1 MKRLPFQDCMTV
13 AEAAEILKLSGPR
26 VTVFCEEG
34 RLEGAFKFG
43 FMWAIP
49 RKAVAAFAKIE
60 RPAAGR
66 VANPAGR
73 PPQKS

>member
-1 MKRLPFQDCMTV
+1 MKRLPFGDCMTV
-13 AEAAEILKLSGPR
+13 AEAAEILGVSGIR
-26 VTVFCEEG
+26 VTVFCTEG

-43 FMWAIP
+43 PVWAIP
-49 RKAVAAFAKIE
+49 RKTVAKFAKIE
-60 RPAAGR
+60 RPAAGH